1 MYLASSGQCICTF
14 WVSSISST
22 VTYYVAITK
31 NLSKLL
37 LIFTTLYRY
46 NYDLLSLKFWAI
58 WSKTL
63 IIFFAY
69 WKNYPKLGNRWQNDR
84 WWMINVSCKSSVKEP
99 PFITVTILSCLSCTE
114 CHIGHLIVVTHFSKN
129 SFQSC
134 KNRNWKTLCQLK
146 KKCLYDIR
154 GYNYLDVG

>member
-1 MYLASSGQCICTF
+1 MYICTF
-14 WVSSISST
+14 RVSSISST

-46 NYDLLSLKFWAI
+46 NYDLLSKNFGRFGVRHWLF
-58 WSKTL
+58 SLL
-63 IIFFAY
+63 IE
-69 WKNYPKLGNRWQNDR
+69 KNYPKLGNRWQNDR

-99 PFITVTILSCLSCTE
+99 PFIIVTILSCLSCTD

-146 KKCLYDIR
+146 EKCLYDIR
-154 GYNYLDVG
+154 GRCFVIF